1 MDNLTIL
8 GIFLLSMLL
17 PMTIWSLITKSIPKL
32 KMRHSEP
39 YLDKIVQLKNC
50 LNVQPVDVEDVKY
63 IKRHI
68 NNNAAFIGSLIGIDI
83 LAILALINISMH
95 EHISF
100 AGILIYIAALGLPS
114 AICLYKGIKNT
125 KAFNNHDSFNKRIG
139 VLLKYKEIVFLGT
152 SKLRSINI
160 YQILIGT
167 YDDNGTPIVFKTK
180 INEFFFRQIQRKNKW
195 FVIMYDG
202 RPACVIEGYNNQ
214 TVITDKMV
222 NITDRNVF
230 VTKQRT
236 GRKIAA
242 GLAFLLIITCCI
254 NAVINFNVVTI
265 ICLPVSMIISYF
277 FCAGV
282 PYINYIVAA
291 FMAIGIIITM
301 PYNITNL
308 QILYLA
314 ESVMGVIAICI
325 LTANKAVKE
334 HFQKL

>member
-8 GIFLLSMLL
+8 EIFLLSMLL
-17 PMTIWSLITKSIPKL
+17 PMTIWSLITKSIPNL

-39 YLDKIVQLKNC
+39 YLDKIVQLKDC

-68 NNNAAFIGSLIGIDI
+68 NNNTAFIGSLIGIDI

-100 AGILIYIAALGLPS
+100 ASILIYIAALGLPS

-125 KAFNNHDSFNKRIG
+125 KAFNNHDSFNKR
-139 VLLKYKEIVFLGT
+139 
-152 SKLRSINI
+152 
-160 YQILIGT
+160 
-167 YDDNGTPIVFKTK
+167 
-180 INEFFFRQIQRKNKW
+180 
-195 FVIMYDG
+195 
-202 RPACVIEGYNNQ
+202 
-214 TVITDKMV
+214 
-222 NITDRNVF
+222 
-230 VTKQRT
+230 T

-242 GLAFLLIITCCI
+242 GLAFLLAITCCV
-254 NAVINFNVVTI
+254 NAVINFNVVTV

-277 FCAGV
+277 ICAGV

-325 LTANKAVKE
+325 LSANKAVKE